1 MTIRRFF
8 TKIWLIWSRTVDHR
22 IGLTDEERPDVPNLK
37 VRDANIS
44 LILRTLI
51 VLVNFITCG
60 FIIANAIHHW

>member
-1 MTIRRFF
+1 MHMRLGR
-8 TKIWLIWSRTVDHR
+8 KLWLIWARAVDHR
-22 IGLTDEERPDVPNLK
+22 VGLTDEEKPDVPNLK

-44 LILRTLI
+44 LIIRTLI